1 MNRREQQTA
10 RINVDEVTWQVFRI
24 RVIQANRSVA
34 DELARRSHQPK
45 SRLRQRRR
53 TPSTPNRPGGRRA
66 AFSAERPRQRL
77 AHLDFLNGLPYRA
90 QQPLDD
96 DEDATATVGTQTDER
111 HGPRGSPLMETLE

>member
-10 RINVDEVTWQVFRI
+10 RINVDEATWQVFRI

-53 TPSTPNRPGGRRA
+53 TPSTPNRPGGRQA

-77 AHLDFLNGLPYRA
+77 AHLDFLNELPNRA
-90 QQPLDD
+90 QPP
-96 DEDATATVGTQTDER
+96 G
-111 HGPRGSPLMETLE
+111 